1 MLAILDLHNRMR
13 TCYPFDTFSDNSVI
27 NYFLSDYMGFMKK
40 ALILLKSYTLI
51 KRVELEVEEVKD
63 SDGTQTVPPISQ

>member
-1 MLAILDLHNRMR
+1 
-13 TCYPFDTFSDNSVI
+13 
-27 NYFLSDYMGFMKK
+27 MGFMKK